1 MLFACVYYE
10 YKSSNPLMRRQPRGI
25 VNDVMNSQN
34 LISTSDSSQ
43 NQDSNDTSA
52 NDIQASDHPPVD
64 RRGWQRLTP
73 FWQNRLVEAG
83 MILSLGCYYVVG
95 NDNLGGSRIFTL
107 NPLLSLPFLM
117 IFALLAWY
125 RLPFAVALLPVTI
138 PYYYLE
144 KPVYSH
150 YQFELAE
157 IALGVCLAIVV
168 IQLFFQQNTWQ
179 YRLSW
184 REVRDRLGPFAI
196 PILVFVLAAAIS
208 VGIAFARRN
217 ALRAFHEEIVA
228 PLLYLL
234 LAFYCLRARQDVA
247 RLLLALFASAFI
259 ITIQGLVQYYLF
271 RNTIAPDPDGVRRVH
286 ALFGS
291 ANNIGLFFDYSLPIG
306 IALLLSGHREVFGRL
321 NTWGVRIVIGI
332 VLLPMLLVLYLSQSG
347 GAWVAIACATLFIV
361 LFSLPSRKM
370 FWLSCLGLLIVLL
383 AGGFVLRHYII
394 DFLNRH
400 LSVNGVS
407 TFTKR
412 LYLWESA
419 LRMVQARPF
428 FGFGMD
434 NWLCFYSANHVCA
447 NPAMNLHHYW
457 VLYVPGTHTLTGL
470 SDEPTLSHPHNIFL
484 HVWVSMG
491 IFGLLAFVAVLALL
505 AWLFARILK
514 TLQTIGGETRD
525 HLRWMTIGVGAAILA
540 GMIQGQV
547 DSSFLAQD
555 MAFCFWT
562 LVAAL
567 LLLRVLSGTSW
578 RNIPKPDKT

>member
-1 MLFACVYYE
+1 M
-10 YKSSNPLMRRQPRGI
+10 SSRDLISASDSPHDQ
-25 VNDVMNSQN
+25 NSQ
-34 LISTSDSSQ
+34 DQ
-43 NQDSNDTSA
+43 PPGDVEVSNHS
-52 NDIQASDHPPVD
+52 PVGS
-64 RRGWQRLTP
+64 RRLWLRLSP
-73 FWQNRLVEAG
+73 FWQNRLVEVG

-95 NDNLGGSRIFTL
+95 NVNLGGSRIFTL
-107 NPLLSLPFLM
+107 NPLLSLPFLLV
-117 IFALLAWY
+117 FALLAWY
-125 RLPFAVALLPVTI
+125 RLPFAVALLPITF

-157 IALGVCLAIVV
+157 IALGVCVAIAL
-168 IQLFFQQNTWQ
+168 IQLLIQQDKWP

-184 REVRDRLGPFAI
+184 REVRERLGPFAL
-196 PILVFVLAAAIS
+196 PILIFVLAAAIS
-208 VGIAFARRN
+208 VGIAFAHKD

-228 PLLYLL
+228 PILYLL
-234 LAFYCLRARQDVA
+234 LAFYCLRTRQDVA

-259 ITIQGLVQYYLF
+259 ITLQGLVQYYLF
-271 RNTIAPDPDGVRRVH
+271 RNTIAPDPDGVRRIH

-291 ANNIGLFFDYSLPIG
+291 ANNVGLFFDYSLPIG
-306 IALLLSGHREVFGRL
+306 IALLISAHREVFGFLR
-321 NTWGVRIVIGI
+321 TWGVRLAIGI
-332 VLLPMLLVLYLSQSG
+332 ALVPMLFVLYLSQSG
-347 GAWVAIACATLFIV
+347 GAWVAIGCATSFIV
-361 LFSLPSRKM
+361 LLSLPTRKM
-370 FWLSCLGLLIVLL
+370 FWLTCLGLLLVLL
-383 AGGFVLRHYII
+383 AGGFVLRHHIV

-400 LSVNGVS
+400 LSFNGVS

-419 LRMVQARPF
+419 LKMIRDRPL

-434 NWLCFYSANHVCA
+434 NWLCYYSANNVCV

-457 VLYVPGTHTLTGL
+457 VLYIPGTHTPTGL

-491 IFGLLAFVAVLALL
+491 IFGLLAFLAVLALIT
-505 AWLFARILK
+505 WLFTRILK
-514 TLQTIGGETRD
+514 TLRAIGGETRD
-525 HLRWMTIGVGAAILA
+525 HLRWMTIGVGACILA
-540 GMIQGQV
+540 GIIQGQV

-578 RNIPKPDKT
+578 RKGSAT

>member
-1 MLFACVYYE
+1 M
-10 YKSSNPLMRRQPRGI
+10 SSQ
-25 VNDVMNSQN
+25 D
-34 LISTSDSSQ
+34 LISTSDIPQ
-43 NQDSNDTSA
+43 NQDSQDQLAS
-52 NDIQASDHPPVD
+52 DVQASDHPPVD
-64 RRGWQRLTP
+64 QKRGWQRLSP
-73 FWQNRLVEAG
+73 FWQNRLLEAG
-83 MILSLGCYYVVG
+83 MILSLACYYVAG
-95 NDNLGGSRIFTL
+95 NTNLGASRIFTL
-107 NPLLSLPFLM
+107 NPLLSLPFL
-117 IFALLAWY
+117 IVFALLAWY
-125 RLPFAVALLPVTI
+125 RLPFAVALLPITI

-157 IALGVCLAIVV
+157 IALYVCVAIAL
-168 IQLFFQQNTWQ
+168 IQLLFQQSAWQ

-196 PILVFVLAAAIS
+196 PLLVFVLAAAIS
-208 VGIAFARRN
+208 VGIAFARRD
-217 ALRAFHEEIVA
+217 ALRAFREEIVA
-228 PLLYLL
+228 PMLYLL
-234 LAFYCLRARQDVA
+234 LAFHCLRARQDVA

-259 ITIQGLVQYYLF
+259 VSLQGLAQYFLF

-291 ANNIGLFFDYSLPIG
+291 ANNVGLFFDYSLPIG
-306 IALLLSGHREVFGRL
+306 IALFISGHREVFGFLKTR
-321 NTWGVRIVIGI
+321 GVRIAIGI
-332 VLLPMLLVLYLSQSG
+332 ALIPMLLVLYLSQSG
-347 GAWVAIACATLFIV
+347 GAWVAIGCATVFIV
-361 LFSLPSRKM
+361 LLSVPMPSRRM
-370 FWLSCLGLLIVLL
+370 FWLSCLALLLVML
-383 AGGFVLRHYII
+383 AGGFVLRHQII

-419 LRMVQARPF
+419 LKMIRDRPL
-428 FGFGMD
+428 FGFGLD
-434 NWLCFYSANHVCA
+434 NWLCFYSANNVCV

-457 VLYVPGTHTLTGL
+457 VLYIPGTHILTGL

-491 IFGLLAFVAVLALL
+491 IFGLMAFVAVLALF
-505 AWLFARILK
+505 AWLFTRILK
-514 TLQTIGGETRD
+514 TLHLVERGVRD
-525 HLRWMTIGVGAAILA
+525 HLRWMTVGVGAAMLA
-540 GMIQGQV
+540 AMIQGQV

-562 LVAAL
+562 LAGAL

-578 RNIPKPDKT
+578 RKTQTRT